1 MSDWELKAAARTVAE
16 YMCNIKKGEDVLVY
30 ADTLV
35 DDAVADSVAEAA
47 HTAGGVVSLLCYETR
62 ERPDMEPPAPLAEAM
77 RASDV
82 LIELAWMYLI
92 HTRALQSAL
101 DAGARFACLTMV
113 TPSIMKRCIGPIDRY
128 AKVLEL
134 GDTMTEM
141 LEAASEMKMTTLAGT
156 ELTCNIKDRLIDHA
170 SKRIFR
176 PGEQTYPGGQVSWY
190 PAPETING
198 TLVFDGSMWPPEE
211 IGLIGTPIELMIEE
225 GEITAIEGGREAKLL
240 ERWFESWKNPNIYK
254 LAHLSYG
261 LNPGARLTGNILED
275 ERVFGCLEV
284 GIGAQPPALGIFEVD
299 PAEATSGHTDATMLN
314 PTVELD
320 GEVIEK
326 DGVFVHPR
334 LVKIIEIL

>member
-16 YMCNIKKGEDVLVY
+16 YMCNIKKGEDVLIY
-30 ADTLV
+30 ADGLV
-35 DDAVADSVAEAA
+35 DDTVSDSIAEAA
-47 HTAGGVVSLLCYETR
+47 YTAGGVVSLLHYETR
-62 ERPDMEPPAPLAEAM
+62 ERADIEPPPPLAAAM
-77 RASDV
+77 SACDV

-101 DAGARFACLTMV
+101 DAGARFACLTML
-113 TPSIMKRCIGPIDRY
+113 TPSIMKRCIGPMDRY

-134 GDTMTEM
+134 GDAMTEM
-141 LEAASEMKMTTLAGT
+141 LEAASEMKMTTPAGT
-156 ELTCNIKDRLIDHA
+156 ELTCNIEDRLIDHA
-170 SKRIFR
+170 SKRIFG

-190 PAPETING
+190 PSPETING

-211 IGLIGTPIELMIEE
+211 IGLIANPIHLTISN
-225 GEITAIEGGREAKLL
+225 GEIIAVDGGREAKLL
-240 ERWFESWKNPNIYK
+240 ERWFESWENPNIYK

-261 LNPGARLTGNILED
+261 LNPGAQLTGNILED

-299 PAEATSGHTDATMLN
+299 PAEATSGHTDAIMLN

-320 GEVIEK
+320 GEVIER
-326 DGVFVHPR
+326 DGAFVHPK
-334 LVKIIEIL
+334 LVKIIEGL